1 MCMKYRV
8 NSCSENV
15 TTACF
20 YSYMELDIFEE
31 ALDALVASDAANYG
45 DGESMERLN
54 RLQSRLDSFI
64 TEATSA
70 FETGEEWAAD
80 GAKTAASWLSARC
93 RVSRAA
99 AKRRVRLGRTL
110 RHLPAVAE
118 AWRDGAIGGDQAQA
132 IASARRH
139 RTEASMDRDEAM
151 LVAQAPEL
159 GFEDFSR
166 VLDYWKQMADPD
178 GADASEQERK
188 ASRDVFLESSLGGMW
203 LGQMTLGTISGS
215 LVADEL
221 NRLEHDLFEADC
233 AQAKERLGRT
243 GRIDELARTS
253 GQRRADALVEM
264 APRSRTAPAEVIRP
278 APLFSV
284 FVGYETADS

>member
-20 YSYMELDIFEE
+20 HSYMELDIFEE

-45 DGESMERLN
+45 DCESMERLN
-54 RLQSRLDSFI
+54 RLQSRLDSFG
-64 TEATSA
+64 TEGASA
-70 FETGEEWAAD
+70 FEAGEEWAAD

-118 AWRDGAIGGDQAQA
+118 AWREGRIGEDQGQA

-139 RTEASMDRDEAM
+139 RTESYMDRDETV
-151 LVAQAPEL
+151 LVAQAAEL
-159 GFEDFSR
+159 GFDDFYR
-166 VLDYWKQMADPD
+166 VLSYWKHMADPD
-178 GADASEQERK
+178 GA
-188 ASRDVFLESSLGGMW
+188 
-203 LGQMTLGTISGS
+203 
-215 LVADEL
+215 
-221 NRLEHDLFEADC
+221 
-233 AQAKERLGRT
+233 
-243 GRIDELARTS
+243 
-253 GQRRADALVEM
+253 
-264 APRSRTAPAEVIRP
+264 
-278 APLFSV
+278 
-284 FVGYETADS
+284 